1 MGAGEDGSVHT
12 SDVLRERKAEVT
24 RQLIIEALVEIV
36 LAGGLPGFS
45 VQEVADRAGVSH
57 RTVYRHFPTREA
69 LLGGLVTRIEE
80 PTVAA
85 GGVRLPQT
93 ANELPDAVRHNFAAF
108 DQLADLLEA
117 SVRFRVGARV
127 DEPQREERTRAFAR
141 SIREAFPR
149 LDDDQ
154 TLVVAAI
161 IRLLASAQC
170 WLALREDAGLEGE
183 AAGVA
188 AGWVIQTLLDALG
201 SEGGPSLASRS
212 PSAPLG
218 GAR

>member
-1 MGAGEDGSVHT
+1 MGTDEGGSTRT
-12 SDVLRERKAEVT
+12 SDLRERKAEVT

-93 ANELPDAVRHNFAAF
+93 AGELPDAVRHNFAAF

-127 DEPQREERTRAFAR
+127 PEPQREERTRAFAR
-141 SIREAFPR
+141 SIREAFPQ

-154 TLVVAAI
+154 TLAVAAI
-161 IRLLASAQC
+161 VRLLASAQC
-170 WLALREDAGLEGE
+170 WLALREDAGVEGA
-183 AAGVA
+183 AAGAA

-201 SEGGPSLASRS
+201 SDRGPAVASQS
-212 PSAPLG
+212 PPASLG